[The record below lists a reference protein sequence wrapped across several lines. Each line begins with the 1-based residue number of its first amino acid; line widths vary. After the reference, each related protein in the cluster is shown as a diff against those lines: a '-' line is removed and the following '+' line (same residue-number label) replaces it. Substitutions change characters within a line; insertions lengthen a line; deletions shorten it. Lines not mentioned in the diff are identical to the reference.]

1 MIKGIPILKSLCAS
15 LKDLSGSNV
24 AEFLAKFFLCLGI
37 VFIASCSFEKEL
49 PVVCVSGDKK
59 VTSELC
65 REYRKEGLE
74 EGKTEVLKTY
84 GFNKRDA
91 RSIYTQTTENSVR
104 CKSAVVKQC
113 DLIMLRNGVGY

>member
-1 MIKGIPILKSLCAS
+1 MKTLGALVRFQL
-15 LKDLSGSNV
+15 GSNKEKVLVKV
-24 AEFLAKFFLCLGI
+24 AFCSVI
-37 VFIASCSFEKEL
+37 VFLASCSFEKEL
-49 PVVCVSGDKK
+49 PIPCVSEDKK
-59 VTSELC
+59 VTTMLC
-65 REYRKEGLE
+65 RECRRSDLDE
-74 EGKTEVLKTY
+74 EGKRDVLRAY